1 MQNTKIIDGYPFIR
15 YKKET
20 YTPEEMQRKSQDF
33 YTWLDQRRTA
43 RDFSNRPVPREVIEN
58 IILTASSAPSG
69 AHKQPWTFCIVSNP
83 QIKKEIRLAAEKE
96 EKESYENR
104 MSDEWLNDL
113 RPLGTDW
120 QKPFLEIAPYLII
133 IFSRS
138 YEVLANGKKH
148 QNYYVKESTGIACG
162 FLLAA
167 IYHAGLIAL
176 THTPS
181 PMNFLSELLNR
192 PQNEKT
198 FLLIPVGYP
207 ADECWVPDI
216 KRKGLKEIA
225 VWKE

>member
-20 YTPEEMQRKSQDF
+20 YAPDEMQKRSQDF
-33 YTWLDQRRTA
+33 YTWMDQRRTA
-43 RDFSNRPVPREVIEN
+43 RDFSSRPVPREVIEN

-69 AHKQPWTFCIVSNP
+69 AHKQPWTFCIVSNA

-96 EKESYENR
+96 ERESYENR
-104 MSDEWLNDL
+104 MSDEWLDDL

-133 IFSRS
+133 VFSRS
-138 YEVLANGKKH
+138 YEISENGKKH

-167 IYHAGLIAL
+167 IHHAGLVAL

-181 PMNFLSELLNR
+181 PMNFLSELLKR
-192 PQNEKT
+192 PQNEKP

-207 ADECWVPDI
+207 ADECWVPDLS
-216 KRKGLKEIA
+216 RKELKEIA